1 MENILAWME
10 STTLSRWSYEFTW
23 WFPAMEII
31 HFLGLSILLGSIMV
45 VDLRILGFERAIPIR
60 PATAFIPI
68 AIFGFSLNVLSGI
81 AFLFADPFRYWPN
94 IAWRIKMIL
103 IILAGLNAL
112 WFSLREHR
120 KVVALPEGADTDM
133 SAKLCAGG
141 SLIFWVAI
149 ITLGRLIPY
158 LEDS

>member
-10 STTLSRWSYEFTW
+10 SAALARWSHTFTW

-31 HFLGLSILLGSIMV
+31 HFLGLCILLGSIMV
-45 VDLRILGFERAIPIR
+45 VDLRILGFARAIPVR
-60 PATAFIPI
+60 PALQFIPI

-103 IILAGLNAL
+103 VILAGLNAL

-120 KVVALPEGADTDM
+120 KVVALPEGGDADM
-133 SAKLCAGG
+133 SAKLCAGM
-141 SLIFWVAI
+141 SLIFWIAI

-158 LEDS
+158 VE